1 MDILT
6 LIVGL
11 VSLIAG
17 SGGALYFLTNQNK
30 NKANIIIEDA
40 KKQSEQIRKEKNLQA
55 KEKFIEL
62 KSEHDKIINQKNNEI
77 NKASQRASQKENTL
91 NQKLAE
97 VNKKDANYKRL
108 ISDITNQKLVLEKKQ
123 NDLDIS
129 HK

>member
-6 LIVGL
+6 LVVGL

-17 SGGALYFLTNQNK
+17 SGGALYFLKNQNK

-62 KSEHDKIINQKNNEI
+62 KSEHDKIINQKNNMNRDADI
-77 NKASQRASQKENTL
+77 LQTSTVSKEN
-91 NQKLAE
+91 Q
-97 VNKKDANYKRL
+97 RL
-108 ISDITNQKLVLEKKQ
+108 RPVFNTSSQTPIL
-123 NDLDIS
+123 
-129 HK
+129 